1 MIAYVLTKEIS
12 GEKILQDINKLLEKF
27 KKNNN
32 NDVVPILTIN
42 IKTITNDNDSL
53 IPKLTYKEDCS
64 T

>member
-27 KKNNN
+27 KKNN

>member
-32 NDVVPILTIN
+32 DVVPILTIN
-42 IKTITNDNDSL
+42 IKTITNDNNSL